1 MMPALRQQAFYLL
14 LKAQALALL
23 AFGNQAKALFR
34 FDQMLALLPE
44 DRYALASRAHV
55 LAQLDRPDDSI
66 VSLQQLI
73 CLAGSDAQQGSAWFN
88 LGYVL
93 QEKGRHDEACPAFEK
108 ATGHCPGM
116 DRAWYGLGLALIQ
129 QGRLHEARN
138 ALKKATTLQPMAPHG
153 WYRLAQVDLAL
164 GAPEKALQV
173 ANQLGQF
180 EPKMAAQLKLDI
192 GLHVALSN
200 RQPNEAAH
208 DNAR

>member
-14 LKAQALALL
+14 LKAQALVLL
-23 AFGNQAKALFR
+23 VFGKHIKALSR
-34 FDQMLALLPE
+34 FDQMLALLPA

-66 VSLQQLI
+66 ASLQQLT

-93 QEKGRHDEACPAFEK
+93 QAMGRNDEACSAFEK

-116 DRAWYGLGLALIQ
+116 DRAWYGLGQALIQ

-138 ALKKATTLQPMAPHG
+138 ALNKATTLQPMAPHG

-173 ANQLGQF
+173 MNHLVQF
-180 EPKMAAQLKLDI
+180 EPKVAAQLKLDI
-192 GLHVALSN
+192 GLHTALSN
-200 RQPNEAAH
+200 HHSHGPAY
-208 DNAR
+208 DNAC